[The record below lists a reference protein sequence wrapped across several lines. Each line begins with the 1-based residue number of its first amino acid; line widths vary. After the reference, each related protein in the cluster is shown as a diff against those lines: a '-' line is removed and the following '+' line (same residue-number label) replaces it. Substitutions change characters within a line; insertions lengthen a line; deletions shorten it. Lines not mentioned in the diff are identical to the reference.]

1 MSETETG
8 TFEILGLAASL
19 KRASINRG
27 LLRAAREVSPEDI
40 GYESFDLGRVPFFN
54 ADVEAEGDP
63 EPVAELKRKIAA
75 ADAVLIASPEYD
87 YAVPGLL
94 VTALDWAL
102 RPPSPV
108 KHKPV
113 GIIGASP
120 SGAGTAR
127 GQMVLR
133 QILLHAPAYVMPE
146 PQMLVGNARQ
156 RFDESGNLIDGETRQ
171 RLERFILALREWAY
185 RMQAPVA
192 AREGSET

>member
-120 SGAGTAR
+120 SGAGTTR

>member
-1 MSETETG
+1 MSEAGSDSSSGLES
-8 TFEILGLAASL
+8 FEILGLAGSL
-19 KRASINRG
+19 RRASINRG
-27 LLRAAREVSPEDI
+27 LLRAAREVSPEDVAF
-40 GYESFDLGRVPFFN
+40 ESFDLSRTPFFN

-63 EPVAELKRKIAA
+63 GPVAELKERIRA

-87 YAVPGLL
+87 YALPGVL
-94 VTALDWAL
+94 VTALDWAM
-102 RPPSPV
+102 RPPSPM

-133 QILLHAPAYVMPE
+133 QMLLHAPAYVMPE

-156 RFDESGNLIDGETRQ
+156 RFDGEGNLADEETRQ
-171 RLERFILALREWAY
+171 RLERFISSLREWAH
-185 RMQAPVA
+185 RMQSTVI
-192 AREGSET
+192 S